1 MSHKLRSELT
11 PHFNQPWMRSVSVTY
26 DILEPFAFQKQQAKR
41 HKLSLLFTSLTNFTS
56 LDNNL
61 LKVKKKCHHYITFYH
76 DIAVYLQITFYH
88 SSISSILSIF
98 LHFIFTIINFHPL
111 SSMSAHFIHF
121 CPFHPFLS
129 ISIHRHPCLSIS
141 VHFIHFYPFSSTV
154 IHLHQFHHFIYFH
167 PPKNWK
173 SQRTKKKHFHLKFT
187 SEVLISPVEA
197 KPVAH
202 LYKLVPD
209 NTVTLI
215 IIITFGYISPT
226 CESW

>member
-1 MSHKLRSELT
+1 MSHKWRSELT

-26 DILEPFAFQKQQAKR
+26 DILEPFPFQKQQAKR

-61 LKVKKKCHHYITFYH
+61 LSRETYYRKKKCHHYITFYH

-98 LHFIFTIINFHPL
+98 LHCIFTIINFHPL

-129 ISIHRHPCLSIS
+129 ISIHCHPCLSKS
-141 VHFIHFYPFSSTV
+141 AHFYPFLSTV
-154 IHLHQFHHFIYFH
+154 IHLHQFHHFYPFSSTKELGK
-167 PPKNWK
+167 PENKTS
-173 SQRTKKKHFHLKFT
+173 SQN
-187 SEVLISPVEA
+187 SEMQ
-197 KPVAH
+197 
-202 LYKLVPD
+202 
-209 NTVTLI
+209 
-215 IIITFGYISPT
+215 
-226 CESW
+226 